1 MTRFGTGGTEF
12 AATVSVVND
21 STTFAA
27 EHSGH
32 YNCAMKGGKWK
43 TISSERHFA
52 DRNLEVVT
60 ERVQTPARS
69 DPRVWTPVHRKSA
82 VVIAPMTRAGKVVLI
97 RLTRIPSRQAI
108 SELPS
113 G

>member
-1 MTRFGTGGTEF
+1 MARFGTGGAEF

-32 YNCAMKGGKWK
+32 YNCQMKGGKWK

-60 ERVQTPARS
+60 DGVQTPARP
-69 DPRVWTPVHRKSA
+69 DARAWTIVHRKPA
-82 VVIAPMTRAGKVVLI
+82 VAIAAMKPGSKI
-97 RLTRIPSRQAI
+97 FRILYERSPAQTAD
-108 SELPS
+108 
-113 G
+113 